1 MGKDGISMNYLKL
14 NGKRYNLTGEQ
25 MICDGQKLSLY
36 ISADE
41 VTPQEIK
48 AEFSNQDEFIIYD
61 CVRNPITD
69 KAGQPVVD
77 ENGIQQIVE
86 SDEFVATTF
95 EGFTRIVAINY
106 NLEYNYYEI
115 IFVSPIDIDTRLA
128 DMESA
133 MNFLLMGGNE

>member
-25 MICDGQKLSLY
+25 MVCDGQRLSLY

-48 AEFSNQDEFIIYD
+48 TEFSNQDEFIIYD
-61 CVRNPITD
+61 CVRNQRPIL
-69 KAGQPVVD
+69 D
-77 ENGIQQIVE
+77 ENGEETGEIEIVE
-86 SDEFVATTF
+86 TDEFVATTF
-95 EGFTRIVAINY
+95 GGFTRIVAINY

-133 MNFLLMGGNE
+133 MNFLLMGGE

>member
-25 MICDGQKLSLY
+25 MVCDGHRLSLY

-48 AEFSNQDEFIIYD
+48 TEFSNQDEFIIYD
-61 CVRNPITD
+61 CVRNQQPIL
-69 KAGQPVVD
+69 D
-77 ENGIQQIVE
+77 ENGEETGETEIVE
-86 SDEFVATTF
+86 TDEFVATTF
-95 EGFTRIVAINY
+95 NGFTRIVAINY

-115 IFVSPIDIDTRLA
+115 VFVSPIDIDTRMA

-133 MNFLLMGGNE
+133 MNFLLIGGE

>member
-1 MGKDGISMNYLKL
+1 MAYLKL

-25 MICDGQKLSLY
+25 MICDGQRLSLY

-48 AEFSNQDEFIIYD
+48 TEFSNQDEFIIYD
-61 CVRNPITD
+61 CVRNPNPII
-69 KAGQPVVD
+69 D
-77 ENGIQQIVE
+77 ENGEETGEVEIVE
-86 SDEFVATTF
+86 TDEFVATTF

-115 IFVSPIDIDTRLA
+115 VFVSPIDIDTRLA

-133 MNFLLMGGNE
+133 MNFLLMGGE

>member
-1 MGKDGISMNYLKL
+1 MAYLKL

-25 MICDGQKLSLY
+25 MICDGQRLSLY

-48 AEFSNQDEFIIYD
+48 TEFSNQDEFIIYD
-61 CVRNPITD
+61 CVRNPSPIL
-69 KAGQPVVD
+69 D
-77 ENGIQQIVE
+77 ENGEETGEVEIVE
-86 SDEFVATTF
+86 TDEFVATTF

-115 IFVSPIDIDTRLA
+115 VFVSPIDIDTRMSDL
-128 DMESA
+128 ESA
-133 MNFLLMGGNE
+133 MNFLLMGGE

>member
-1 MGKDGISMNYLKL
+1 MAYLKL

-25 MICDGQKLSLY
+25 MICDGQRLSLY

-48 AEFSNQDEFIIYD
+48 TEFSNQDEFIIYD
-61 CVRNPITD
+61 CVRNPSPIL
-69 KAGQPVVD
+69 D
-77 ENGIQQIVE
+77 ENGEETGEVEIVE
-86 SDEFVATTF
+86 TDEFVATTF

-115 IFVSPIDIDTRLA
+115 VFVSPIDIDTRMS
-128 DMESA
+128 DIEEA
-133 MNFLLMGGNE
+133 MNFLLMGGE

>member
-1 MGKDGISMNYLKL
+1 MAYLKL

-25 MICDGQKLSLY
+25 MICDGQRLSLY

-48 AEFSNQDEFIIYD
+48 TEFSNQDEFIIYD
-61 CVRNPITD
+61 CVRNPSPIL
-69 KAGQPVVD
+69 D
-77 ENGIQQIVE
+77 ENGEETGEVEIVE
-86 SDEFVATTF
+86 TDEFVATTF

-115 IFVSPIDIDTRLA
+115 VFVSPIDIDVRMS
-128 DMESA
+128 DMEEA
-133 MNFLLMGGNE
+133 MNFLLMGGE

>member
-1 MGKDGISMNYLKL
+1 MNYLKL

-48 AEFSNQDEFIIYD
+48 TEFSNQDEFIIYD
-61 CVRNPITD
+61 CVRNQQPIL
-69 KAGQPVVD
+69 D
-77 ENGIQQIVE
+77 ENGEETGETEIVE
-86 SDEFVATTF
+86 TDEFVATTF

-133 MNFLLMGGNE
+133 MNFLLMGGE

>member
-1 MGKDGISMNYLKL
+1 MNYLKL
-14 NGKRYNLTGEQ
+14 KGKRYNLTGEQ

-48 AEFSNQDEFIIYD
+48 TEFSNQDEFIIYD
-61 CVRNPITD
+61 CVRNQQPIL
-69 KAGQPVVD
+69 D
-77 ENGIQQIVE
+77 ENGEETGEIEIVE
-86 SDEFVATTF
+86 TDEFVATTF

-133 MNFLLMGGNE
+133 MNFLLMGGE

>member
-1 MGKDGISMNYLKL
+1 MGKDGINMNYLKL

-48 AEFSNQDEFIIYD
+48 TEFSNQDEFIIYD
-61 CVRNPITD
+61 CVRNQQPIL
-69 KAGQPVVD
+69 D
-77 ENGIQQIVE
+77 ENGEETGETEIVE
-86 SDEFVATTF
+86 TDEFVATTF

-133 MNFLLMGGNE
+133 MNFLLMGGE